1 LVLLSEI
8 VKTTTIIIWH
18 VKTNKRV

>member
-8 VKTTTIIIWH
+8 VKTTTVIIWH